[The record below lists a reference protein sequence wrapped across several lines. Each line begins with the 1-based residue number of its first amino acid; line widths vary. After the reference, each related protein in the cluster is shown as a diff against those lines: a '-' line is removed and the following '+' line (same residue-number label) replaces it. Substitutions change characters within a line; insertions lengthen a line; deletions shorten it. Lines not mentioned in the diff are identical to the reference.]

1 MNEYIKKI
9 IQNATFDDGILA
21 EKISSNGMEI
31 SAIVEIGENEL
42 QKSRGGF
49 NRLGN
54 TVAVSG
60 SGYFTVKTDDVPD
73 PKRGDIIVYDNKKYY
88 VAGIELIDSLG
99 GSVTIKV
106 TCDERG
112 YLNR

>member
-9 IQNATFDDGILA
+9 IQNATFDDGIFA
-21 EKISSNGMEI
+21 EKISYNGMEI
-31 SAIVEIGENEL
+31 SAIVEVGENEL

-49 NRLGN
+49 NSLSN
-54 TVAVSG
+54 TVVVSG
-60 SGYFTVKTDDVPD
+60 SGCFTVKTDDIPN

-99 GSVTIKV
+99 GSVTVKV

>member
-1 MNEYIKKI
+1 MKI
-9 IQNATFDDGILA
+9 P
-21 EKISSNGMEI
+21 
-31 SAIVEIGENEL
+31 AIVGVGKNEL
-42 QKSRGGF
+42 KRSGGGL
-49 NRLGN
+49 NRLSN
-54 TVAVSG
+54 TVVVSG
-60 SGYFTVKTDDVPD
+60 SGCFTVKTDDIPN

-99 GSVTIKV
+99 GSVTVKV